1 MKGVIEGDVDI
12 AGGEATVGSSTDTNK
27 STFSQIAATIPYP
40 QFGTY
45 PQFSTYPQFGGHKC
59 HEWSP
64 VVTPLS
70 SDSTQIQHRQ
80 AA

>member
-1 MKGVIEGDVDI
+1 MM
-12 AGGEATVGSSTDTNK
+12 S
-27 STFSQIAATIPYP
+27 AAPCTIP
-40 QFGTY
+40 Y

>member
-1 MKGVIEGDVDI
+1 MRGVIEGDVDV

-45 PQFSTYPQFGGHKC
+45 PQFGGHKC
-59 HEWSP
+59 HEWSL

-70 SDSTQIQHRQ
+70 SDSTRIQHRQ
-80 AA
+80 AD